1 VSADAEVTIAGRVFT
16 LGTVYAHRPRM
27 YGHRPRRLL
36 RYDPDSPLPGGKVEI
51 AVVPSGGERVVAGAV
66 WAAGGT
72 APASA
77 PCRTRPRSRT
87 LRCGRSR
94 STGSGWEAS

>member
-16 LGTVYAHRPRM
+16 LGAVYAHRPRT
-27 YGHRPRRLL
+27 YGYRPRRLL

-66 WAAGGT
+66 WAAWAGD
-72 APASA
+72 P
-77 PCRTRPRSRT
+77 
-87 LRCGRSR
+87 LEDIGR
-94 STGSGWEAS
+94 